1 MSFHERKSHQFMKYL
16 MSVST
21 NIISQDFD
29 TRELKRQESGLYFG
43 HKHPLLDTDYEV
55 WILLFIFN

>member
-1 MSFHERKSHQFMKYL
+1 MKYL
-16 MSVST
+16 MPVST

-55 WILLFIFN
+55 WILLFILN